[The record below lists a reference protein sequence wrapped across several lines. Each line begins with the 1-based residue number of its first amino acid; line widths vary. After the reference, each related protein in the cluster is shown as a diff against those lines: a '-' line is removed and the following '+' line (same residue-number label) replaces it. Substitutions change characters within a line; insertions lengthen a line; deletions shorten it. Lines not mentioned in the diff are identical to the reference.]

1 MKILQL
7 CHKPPKP
14 SIDGGCI
21 AMNNITE
28 GLLKN
33 KCKLKIITI
42 GTQKHPIKFEELHQ
56 NYLERTKIE
65 GVFVDT
71 KLNYFAKKNKLRK
84 VIKPTDEEIKLHKE
98 YLKFNL
104 TKNYYN

>member
-1 MKILQL
+1 MKVLQL

-21 AMNNITE
+21 AMNNISE
-28 GLLKN
+28 GLMKN

-42 GTQKHPIKFEELHQ
+42 GTQKHPIKFDELHE
-56 NYLERTKIE
+56 NYLDRTKIE

-71 KLNYFAKKNKLRK
+71 KLNLVDAFSPKALCMNSLSSIIQRC
-84 VIKPTDEEIKLHKE
+84 ISSNSIST
-98 YLKFNL
+98 
-104 TKNYYN
+104 